1 MSQSI
6 WYLLADAKGDPLPG
20 TNTDKVKPSKDW
32 DVADLKKAVWNENR
46 VIMDQVVAS
55 GLMVYQNKEAKTA
68 LGPAKGV
75 TGMVTSADDPVIII
89 VPQTQSKLTH
99 SCLLLTAYL

>member
-6 WYLLADAKGDPLPG
+6 WYLLADSKGDPLPG
-20 TNTDKVKPSKDW
+20 TSVDLVEPSKDW

-68 LGPAKGV
+68 LEV
-75 TGMVTSADDPVIII
+75 DDPVEGLGLKKAEAVIII
-89 VPQTQSKLTH
+89 VP
-99 SCLLLTAYL
+99 

>member
-20 TNTDKVKPSKDW
+20 TSVDLVELPDSSLIAHLKNAVWEKNKE
-32 DVADLKKAVWNENR
+32 ADLKGVSPARLKVFN
-46 VIMDQVVAS
+46 
-55 GLMVYQNKEAKTA
+55 NKEATTA

-75 TGMVTSADDPVIII
+75 GALYDDPVTIA
-89 VPQTQSKLTH
+89 VPQTRCKLTH
-99 SCLLLTAYL
+99 SCLLLTLTI

>member
-6 WYLLADAKGDPLPG
+6 WYLLADSKGDPLPG
-20 TNTDKVKPSKDW
+20 TSVDLVEPSKDW

-55 GLMVYQNKEAKTA
+55 GLMVYRNKEATTA

-75 TGMVTSADDPVIII
+75 TGMGALYDDPVIIV
-89 VPQTQSKLTH
+89 VPQTRSRFNF
-99 SCLLLTAYL
+99 

>member
-20 TNTDKVKPSKDW
+20 TSVDLVELPDSSLI
-32 DVADLKKAVWNENR
+32 AHLKKAVWNENR

-55 GLMVYQNKEAKTA
+55 GLMVYQNKEATTA

-75 TGMVTSADDPVIII
+75 AGMGALYDDPVIII
-89 VPQTQSKLTH
+89 VPQPRSRFNF
-99 SCLLLTAYL
+99 

>member
-20 TNTDKVKPSKDW
+20 TNATRAFVPADGI
-32 DVADLKKAVWNENR
+32 VADLRKAVWNENR

-55 GLMVYQNKEAKTA
+55 GLMVYQNKEATTA

-75 TGMVTSADDPVIII
+75 GALYDDPVTIA
-89 VPQTQSKLTH
+89 VPQTRCKLTH
-99 SCLLLTAYL
+99 SCLLLTLTI